1 MDISETLAPKS
12 DQLDYEDLIQGPRTF
27 TIKGV
32 SRGPSTEQPF
42 NVALVEFDRPW
53 RPAKSMR
60 RVLAAAWGTD
70 ATAYVGR
77 KVTLFG
83 DATVKFGGQEVGGI
97 RVSHLSHITEPLT
110 VPLMVTRGKR
120 APFTVQPLPPT
131 VDHAAALSAASSIGE
146 LQAAWAVAMKAGV
159 SKNPELIAL
168 KDERKA
174 ALSGTAAPVV
184 EVKA

>member
-12 DQLDYEDLIQGPRTF
+12 DQLDYEDLIQGARTF

-32 SRGPSTEQPF
+32 SKGPSMEQPF
-42 NVALVEFDRPW
+42 NVTLVEFDRPW

-120 APFTVQPLPPT
+120 APFTVQPLAPV
-131 VDHAAALSAASSIGE
+131 VDHAAALTAASSIGE
-146 LQAAWAVAMKAGV
+146 LQAAWAVAMKAGA
-159 SKNPELIAL
+159 SKDPELIAL

-174 ALSGTAAPVV
+174 ALAPP
-184 EVKA
+184 A

>member
-12 DQLDYEDLIQGPRTF
+12 DQLDYEDLIQGARTF

-32 SRGPSTEQPF
+32 SKGPSVEQPF
-42 NVALVEFDRPW
+42 NVSLEEFDRPW
-53 RPAKSMR
+53 RPSKSMR

-70 ATAYVGR
+70 ATVYIGR

-83 DATVKFGGQEVGGI
+83 DPTVKFGGQEVGGI
-97 RVSHLSHITEPLT
+97 RVSHLSNLTGPLT

-120 APFTVQPLPPT
+120 APFTVQPLAPV
-131 VDHAAALSAASSIGE
+131 VDHAAALTAASSIGE

-174 ALSGTAAPVV
+174 ALALPA
-184 EVKA
+184 

>member
-12 DQLDYEDLIQGPRTF
+12 DQLDYEDLIQGSRTF

-83 DATVKFGGQEVGGI
+83 DPSVKFGGQEVGGI
-97 RVSHLSHITEPLT
+97 RVSHLSHITSPLT

-120 APFTVQPLPPT
+120 APFTVHPLTDPLAEH
-131 VDHAAALSAASSIGE
+131 VAALSAAVSIGE
-146 LQAAWAVAMKAGV
+146 LQAAWAVAMKTGV
-159 SKNPELIAL
+159 SKHPDLIAL

-174 ALSGTAAPVV
+174 TLAPP
-184 EVKA
+184 A

>member
-1 MDISETLAPKS
+1 MDISEMLAPKS

-32 SRGPSTEQPF
+32 SKGPSTEQPF

-70 ATAYVGR
+70 AAAYVGR
-77 KVTLFG
+77 KITLFG

-97 RVSHLSHITEPLT
+97 RVSHLSHITGPLT

-120 APFTVQPLPPT
+120 APFTVRPL
-131 VDHAAALSAASSIGE
+131 VDPLAEHVATLTAADSVGA

-159 SKNPELIAL
+159 SKNPVLIEL
-168 KDERKA
+168 KDARKA
-174 ALSGTAAPVV
+174 DLAAVSS
-184 EVKA
+184 

>member
-12 DQLDYEDLIQGPRTF
+12 DQLDYEDLIQGARTF

-32 SRGPSTEQPF
+32 SKGPSMEQPF
-42 NVALVEFDRPW
+42 NVTLVEFDRPW

-77 KVTLFG
+77 RVTLFG

-120 APFTVQPLPPT
+120 APFTVQPLAPV
-131 VDHAAALSAASSIGE
+131 VDHAAALTAASSTGE
-146 LQAAWAVAMKAGV
+146 LQAAWAVAMKAGA
-159 SKNPELIAL
+159 SKDPALIAL

-174 ALSGTAAPVV
+174 ALAPP
-184 EVKA
+184 A

>member
-12 DQLDYEDLIQGPRTF
+12 DQLDYEDLIQGSRTF
-27 TIKGV
+27 TIKSVGK
-32 SRGPSTEQPF
+32 GPSAEQPF
-42 NVALVEFDRPW
+42 NVHLVEHDRPW

-83 DATVKFGGQEVGGI
+83 DPAVKFGGQEVGGI
-97 RVSHLSHITEPLT
+97 RVSHLSHITAPLT

-120 APFTVQPLPPT
+120 APFTVHPLTDPLA
-131 VDHAAALSAASSIGE
+131 VHVAALSAAVSIGE

-159 SKNPELIAL
+159 SKHPELVAL

-174 ALSGTAAPVV
+174 ALAATPVA
-184 EVKA
+184 EVKP